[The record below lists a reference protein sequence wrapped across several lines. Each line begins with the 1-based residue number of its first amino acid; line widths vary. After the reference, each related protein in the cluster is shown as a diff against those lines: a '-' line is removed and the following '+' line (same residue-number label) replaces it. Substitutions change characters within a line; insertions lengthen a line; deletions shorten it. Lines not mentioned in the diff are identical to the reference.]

1 MPNTFFQRVLLVILV
16 FSLIP
21 VVALRHSKQ
30 DAVQVLSSIEP
41 IPGVLITVPPQQ
53 PLVAR
58 VSTDNAA
65 KNVIYQQSLA
75 LHVPEPGDDQS
86 GSLYDTD
93 IQLPSANPRSASVLL
108 GALHR
113 KAAAAAAADP
123 ANDNAAN
130 SVDQPHGYENI
141 TGDHGLQYTIPVSI
155 DNVTILDLL
164 VDTATADLWAVAP
177 GAQCLNVYGWDVN
190 FTECQFGSTFPK
202 DLTFSYG
209 YIPNQHLFMQYP
221 DGEMASGTVGYS
233 DIEVGGITVLKQEI
247 GLVNRTYWIGNKVA
261 SGVVGL
267 GYPTLSH
274 IYRDNE
280 TDWLHRVT
288 YPTLFTSMVD
298 QGLVEEPM
306 FGIALGR
313 NGTTGVIS
321 WGGMP
326 DVPGLK
332 SASQSYVPILVTQ
345 LNDDPFTVDHPSFYT
360 IVPDGFKYGSAKDTS
375 NHPYI
380 IDAGT
385 PINYLPRRLA
395 EAINKSFAPTAEYN
409 TEHGRYYTNC
419 DATPPAFSVMIGG
432 SNFIVNPADMI
443 IRDRPDP
450 HTLLCPTT
458 ISLGGTG
465 PYILG
470 AAFLNNVAVGFDVQ
484 AAELTFVSRPFY

>member
-1 MPNTFFQRVLLVILV
+1 MLNTFFQRALLVILV
-16 FSLIP
+16 FSIIP
-21 VVALRHSKQ
+21 VVAIRHSKQ
-30 DAVQVLSSIEP
+30 DAVQILNSIEP
-41 IPGVLITVPPQQ
+41 VPGVLITVPPQQ
-53 PLVAR
+53 DVVAR
-58 VSTDNAA
+58 VATGNAA
-65 KNVIYQQSLA
+65 KNAIYQQSLT
-75 LHVPEPGDDQS
+75 LHVPEPGEVQS
-86 GSLYDTD
+86 DSLYDTD
-93 IQLPSANPRSASVLL
+93 MQLPSDNPRSASALL

-123 ANDNAAN
+123 TNDNAAD
-130 SVDQPHGYENI
+130 SVDQPRGYENI
-141 TGDHGLQYTIPVSI
+141 TGDHSLQYTIPVSI

-177 GAQCLNVYGWDVN
+177 GAQCLNIYGWAVN

-209 YIPNQHLFMQYP
+209 PIPNQHLFMQYP
-221 DGEMASGTVGYS
+221 DGEMASGSVGYS
-233 DIEVGGITVLKQEI
+233 DIEVGGITVLKQQV

-280 TDWLHRVT
+280 TDWVHRVT

-332 SASQSYVPILVTQ
+332 PASQSYVPILV
-345 LNDDPFTVDHPSFYT
+345 VS
-360 IVPDGFKYGSAKDTS
+360 
-375 NHPYI
+375 YI
-380 IDAGT
+380 
-385 PINYLPRRLA
+385 YLP
-395 EAINKSFAPTAEYN
+395 ITSPSWVSS
-409 TEHGRYYTNC
+409 
-419 DATPPAFSVMIGG
+419 SV
-432 SNFIVNPADMI
+432 
-443 IRDRPDP
+443 
-450 HTLLCPTT
+450 
-458 ISLGGTG
+458 
-465 PYILG
+465 
-470 AAFLNNVAVGFDVQ
+470 
-484 AAELTFVSRPFY
+484 